1 MFHPASKVY
10 WFAAQSSPNNTFF
23 QSVGLFSRVEAS
35 REEEHCGEQFDIP
48 QLGADLVILRDQ

>member
-35 REEEHCGEQFDIP
+35 REEEHCREQFDIP
-48 QLGADLVILRDQ
+48 QLGANLVILRDQ